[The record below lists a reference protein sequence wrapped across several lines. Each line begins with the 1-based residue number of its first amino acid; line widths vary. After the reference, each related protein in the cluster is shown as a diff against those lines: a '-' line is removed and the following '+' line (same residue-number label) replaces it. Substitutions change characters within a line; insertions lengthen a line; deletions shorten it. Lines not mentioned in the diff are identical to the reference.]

1 MALFRRRFRSDLQTL
16 KAIAEKWYEHW
27 DNRGWESAVVLESC
41 GLEPGIKSSLAR
53 VIQND

>member
-1 MALFRRRFRSDLQTL
+1 MKIGIIGAG
-16 KAIAEKWYEHW
+16 KV
-27 DNRGWESAVVLESC
+27 AVVLESC